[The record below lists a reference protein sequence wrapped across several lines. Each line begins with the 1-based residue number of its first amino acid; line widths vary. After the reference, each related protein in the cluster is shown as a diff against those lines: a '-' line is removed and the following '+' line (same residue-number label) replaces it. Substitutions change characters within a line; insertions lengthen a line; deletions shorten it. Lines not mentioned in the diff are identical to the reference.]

1 MTPQRSQREKAAILL
16 VAMLSVFPLPYIL
29 PHGAVTFSVF
39 VVPIILAA
47 GYYGLPGGLGCAALG
62 ALLALPAARRGGVT
76 PWGPRLLS
84 QVILYFLVGGFAG
97 YMQGEQNRVRRI
109 LSRSSITDELTGL
122 YNRRYFT
129 ARLDEEVRRAKRY
142 GHPLSLLICDIDRFK
157 RYNDAFGRA
166 NGDFVLN
173 RIAGIIKESMRESDI
188 PFRYGG
194 DEFAIILPE
203 TGMESRQV
211 AERIVSTV
219 NSAFSGQSG
228 DPSLRPRVAAG
239 VAARD
244 ADQPLSAALLVSFA
258 DNALRKA
265 KAAGAPYT
273 LFRIGDQAG
282 AGG

>member
-1 MTPQRSQREKAAILL
+1 M
-16 VAMLSVFPLPYIL
+16 
-29 PHGAVTFSVF
+29 
-39 VVPIILAA
+39 
-47 GYYGLPGGLGCAALG
+47 
-62 ALLALPAARRGGVT
+62 PAARRGGVT

-97 YMQGEQNRVRRI
+97 YMQREQNRVRRI

-122 YNRRYFT
+122 YNRRYFR

-142 GHPLSLLICDIDRFK
+142 GPPLSLLICDIDRFK

-173 RIAGIIKESMRESDI
+173 RIAGLIKESMRESDI

-211 AERIVSTV
+211 AERIVGTV
-219 NSAFSGQSG
+219 NSAFSGQKG
-228 DPSLRPRVAAG
+228 DPSLRPRIAAG

-244 ADQPLSAALLVSFA
+244 AEQPLSAALLVSFA

-265 KAAGAPYT
+265 KAGGAPYT

-282 AGG
+282 AELIEAAPGRGRVGRCCLAVTGGQGGTEAVERGRRRNQGPLPGRDGFRAIHQQLRVTHIGRLADRAAP